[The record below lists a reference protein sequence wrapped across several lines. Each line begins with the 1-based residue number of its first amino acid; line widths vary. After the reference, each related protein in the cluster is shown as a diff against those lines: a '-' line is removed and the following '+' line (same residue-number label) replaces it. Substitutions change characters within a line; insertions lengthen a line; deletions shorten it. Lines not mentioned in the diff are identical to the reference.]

1 MKSCDI
7 HCNCTIFHQ
16 ETLTQVEK
24 ALYPDNEFIQLVDI
38 FKIYA
43 DKTRVKILES
53 IKEHELCVCD
63 LAHLLGVSK
72 SAISHQ
78 MTYLKKYH
86 LVDSQKQGKM
96 VYYRLKNRHARD
108 IITHAHHL
116 MKGLNL

>member
-1 MKSCDI
+1 MKSCDM

-16 ETLTQVEK
+16 ETLNQVEK
-24 ALYPDNEFIQLVDI
+24 ALYPDDEFIQLVDI

-78 MTYLKKYH
+78 MTYLKSLIISSIAKNKAKWFII
-86 LVDSQKQGKM
+86 D
-96 VYYRLKNRHARD
+96 LKIAMQETSLPMH
-108 IITHAHHL
+108 IT
-116 MKGLNL
+116 